1 VGTWPWQV
9 AFLTVNCA
17 EKRSDGAFRGAEHGF
32 RLRLTT
38 KILLDQSLGKTKFL
52 DLVPH
57 LSGPSWDQ
65 AMAGP
70 MWAHR
75 VWGKRS
81 FWNWFRTCQVH
92 PGTRPW
98 QDPCG
103 HMAMASRIFDRQLC

>member
-17 EKRSDGAFRGAEHGF
+17 EKRSDGAFRGAEHGVRH
-32 RLRLTT
+32 RLAT

-70 MWAHR
+70 MWAH
-75 VWGKRS
+75 
-81 FWNWFRTCQVH
+81 
-92 PGTRPW
+92 
-98 QDPCG
+98 G
-103 HMAMASRIFDRQLC
+103 HDKSHF